1 MKISFDEN
9 GWEDY
14 LYFEN
19 NDKKIRNKINSLIK
33 DIVRNGANEGI
44 GKPEKLT
51 GNLTGYYSRRI
62 DDKNRLIYTVKDDLL
77 IIIQCRM
84 HYNDH

>member
-84 HYNDH
+84 HYNDY

>member
-19 NDKKIRNKINSLIK
+19 NDKKTRNRINLLIK
-33 DIVRNGANEGI
+33 DIIRNGANEGI

-84 HYNDH
+84 HYDDH